1 MNSGH
6 LSRREFVRAATALGA
21 CAMIGRSTVVP
32 AYAADVAPEEE
43 KKDAKLQKPTA
54 LFDREN
60 LVAWCIV
67 PFDAKKRGP
76 DQRAA
81 MLESLGIRQLAYD
94 WRAEHVPTF
103 DAELEALKRH
113 DIKLTAFWFP
123 PTLDTDAQAI
133 LDVLRRHNI
142 HTQLW
147 VTGHGGELSASPE
160 EQARR
165 INAEVERIRPIAEAA
180 AAIGCSVEL
189 YNHGGWFGEPE
200 NQIAVIKQLKMP
212 NVGIVYNLHHGHGH
226 VDRFAA
232 LLEQMKP
239 YLHAVNLNGMTR
251 DGDARGQKILPLGQ
265 GELDLDL
272 LRTIRVSGFQGP
284 IGILNHTDEDA
295 QTRLQ
300 DNLDGLAWLVAQLD
314 GQGPGPK
321 PQPKSW
327 RPAEK

>member
-1 MNSGH
+1 MMAG
-6 LSRREFVRAATALGA
+6 
-21 CAMIGRSTVVP
+21 STGEGK
-32 AYAADVAPEEE
+32 EER
-43 KKDAKLQKPTA
+43 DAKPETPTA

-103 DAELEALKRH
+103 DAELDALDRH
-113 DIKLTAFWFP
+113 NIKLTAFWFP
-123 PTLDTDAQAI
+123 PTLDANARAI
-133 LDVLRRHNI
+133 LDVLKRHNVR
-142 HTQLW
+142 TQLW
-147 VTGHGGELSASPE
+147 VTGHGGDLSASPE
-160 EQARR
+160 QQAERVK
-165 INAEVERIRPIAEAA
+165 AEVERLRPIAEAA
-180 AAIGCSVEL
+180 AEIGCTVEL

-200 NQIAVIKQLKMP
+200 NQIAIIEQLKMP

-232 LLEQMKP
+232 LLEQMMP
-239 YLHAVNLNGMTR
+239 YLHALNLNGMTR
-251 DGDARGQKILPLGQ
+251 DGESRGQKILPLGQ

-272 LRTIRVSGFQGP
+272 LRTINVSDFRGP

-300 DNLDGLAWLVAQLD
+300 DNLDGLTWLVAQLG
-314 GQGPGPK
+314 GQPPGPK
-321 PQPKSW
+321 PEPKSW